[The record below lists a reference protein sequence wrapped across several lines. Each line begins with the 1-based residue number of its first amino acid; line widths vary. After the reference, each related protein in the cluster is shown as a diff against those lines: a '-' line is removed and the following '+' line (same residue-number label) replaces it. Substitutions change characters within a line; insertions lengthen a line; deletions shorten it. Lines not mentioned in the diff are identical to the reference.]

1 MIYQDFAGATD
12 VENSITPISALS
24 SLDDKISTIS
34 SLLSLNSTVVSPVE
48 FKDSTFKA
56 TDAYTVIFMI

>member
-48 FKDSTFKA
+48 FKD
-56 TDAYTVIFMI
+56 V